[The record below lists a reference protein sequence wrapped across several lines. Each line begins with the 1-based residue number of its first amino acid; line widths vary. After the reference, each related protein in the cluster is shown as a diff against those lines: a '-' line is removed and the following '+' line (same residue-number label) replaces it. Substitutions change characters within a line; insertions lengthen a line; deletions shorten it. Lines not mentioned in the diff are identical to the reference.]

1 LSQGLLVKSGEELIP
16 WGPSVRG
23 EAQGQGCGL
32 LSVAGRVTPTSGS
45 VTMVTS
51 MATGLIGRQRERHT
65 HTDRQREIDRQ
76 TDRNGHTPRNTEKP
90 LEAGESKEMGSPV
103 EPVE

>member
-1 LSQGLLVKSGEELIP
+1 VKSGEELIP

-51 MATGLIGRQRERHT
+51 MATGLIGRQRDTHT
-65 HTDRQREIDRQ
+65 HRQTERDRQ
-76 TDRNGHTPRNTEKP
+76 TNR
-90 LEAGESKEMGSPV
+90 
-103 EPVE
+103 